1 MTDIAQLTLAEI
13 KILLTQEGA
22 HMMPLLAAMAADSR
36 KSVRSL
42 AAAEAKKEARRRA
55 EEERLRVM
63 LQYEEALYKEGAR
76 YIAGIDE
83 AGRGP
88 AAGPVTVAAVIL
100 PAGWMYAGIDD
111 SKKVPPHKREVFYN
125 IIAEQAVA
133 LACVS
138 KSEREIDNLDIYHAT
153 MAAMYEAVEAL
164 SVRPDAVI
172 VDAMPLR
179 DLPMRHLSLVGGDGK
194 SFSVAAA
201 SIIAKVTR
209 DRIMEEYDGQYP
221 QYGFGEHKGYLT
233 QAHRDAIVAYG
244 PCPIHRKS
252 FEPIK
257 SMVHFER

>member
-100 PAGWMYAGIDD
+100 PAGWMYAGIND
-111 SKKVPPHKREVFYN
+111 SKKVPPHKREVLYN

-138 KSEREIDNLDIYHAT
+138 SRNGRLIILIFIMPPWRLCMRLSKLFPFVPMRLLST
-153 MAAMYEAVEAL
+153 PCL
-164 SVRPDAVI
+164 SVIYPCGTF
-172 VDAMPLR
+172 
-179 DLPMRHLSLVGGDGK
+179 LS
-194 SFSVAAA
+194 
-201 SIIAKVTR
+201 
-209 DRIMEEYDGQYP
+209 
-221 QYGFGEHKGYLT
+221 
-233 QAHRDAIVAYG
+233 
-244 PCPIHRKS
+244 
-252 FEPIK
+252 
-257 SMVHFER
+257 